1 MINVFLAVVPLGFAT
16 GALVWTM
23 ASGARAQ
30 QRSDKWAEQCGAGRV
45 GLALAQ
51 PLRTPAS
58 GGRFCSRAAC
68 A

>member
-30 QRSDKWAEQCGAGRV
+30 QRSDKWAEEWMRDN
-45 GLALAQ
+45 
-51 PLRTPAS
+51 T
-58 GGRFCSRAAC
+58 
-68 A
+68 